1 MHIFIDVLANG
12 DGKRGDRKRRNVVL
26 YCNLPS
32 GVQIMHIFIGALAAR
47 DREGM

>member
-32 GVQIMHIFIGALAAR
+32 GVQIMHIFIGALAAK